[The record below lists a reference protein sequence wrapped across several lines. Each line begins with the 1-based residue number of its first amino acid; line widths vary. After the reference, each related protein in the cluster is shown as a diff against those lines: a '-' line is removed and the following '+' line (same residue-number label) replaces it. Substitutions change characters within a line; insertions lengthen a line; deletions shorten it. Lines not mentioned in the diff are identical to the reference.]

1 MAPGALN
8 QRSASPMG
16 KKKPGKPQP
25 AAFRRGIRSPPET
38 FRPPIRLLL
47 WMLTAFEDTAQRYQR
62 RVYSFAR
69 YLLSSRE
76 EAEDVTQEVL
86 LRLWRH
92 RQAVDEERLGS
103 WLLRVTRNACYDLLR
118 RRRSEAAAGL
128 RGTSLDDEEPA
139 QVASAEPGPQE
150 RAESEQF
157 RRRLLAA
164 LADLGEPFKSIV
176 ILREVQGLP
185 HREIGEALGIPEVT
199 VRVHLHRGRRKL
211 RERLKEDVSP

>member
-1 MAPGALN
+1 
-8 QRSASPMG
+8 
-16 KKKPGKPQP
+16 
-25 AAFRRGIRSPPET
+25 
-38 FRPPIRLLL
+38 
-47 WMLTAFEDTAQRYQR
+47 MLTAFEDSAQRYQR

-69 YLLSSRE
+69 YLLSNRE

-92 RQAVDEERLGS
+92 REGVDEERLGA

-128 RGTSLDDEEPA
+128 TPTFDDVAVGE
-139 QVASAEPGPQE
+139 VASAEPDPRTQ
-150 RAESEQF
+150 AEAADF

-164 LADLGEPFKSIV
+164 LADLGEPYKSVI

-211 RERLKEDVSP
+211 RERLKEDEHHDKT

>member
-1 MAPGALN
+1 
-8 QRSASPMG
+8 
-16 KKKPGKPQP
+16 
-25 AAFRRGIRSPPET
+25 
-38 FRPPIRLLL
+38 
-47 WMLTAFEDTAQRYQR
+47 MLTAFEDTAHRYRR

-69 YLLSSRE
+69 YLLSNRE

-92 RQAVDEERLGS
+92 QDGLDEKRLGS
-103 WLLRVTRNACYDLLR
+103 WLVRVTRNACYDLLR
-118 RRRSEAAAGL
+118 KRRSDSAALGHVASLDAEEAAEVAG
-128 RGTSLDDEEPA
+128 
-139 QVASAEPGPQE
+139 AEPDPQA
-150 RAESEQF
+150 RAEAADF

-164 LADLGEPFKSIV
+164 LADLGEPYKSVV

-211 RERLKEDVSP
+211 REQLRERLREQLRERLREVSP

>member
-1 MAPGALN
+1 MDADG
-8 QRSASPMG
+8 
-16 KKKPGKPQP
+16 
-25 AAFRRGIRSPPET
+25 
-38 FRPPIRLLL
+38 
-47 WMLTAFEDTAQRYQR
+47 MLTAFEDTAQRYQR

-69 YLLSSRE
+69 YLLSNPE

-92 RQAVDEERLGS
+92 RQGVDEERLGS

-128 RGTSLDDEEPA
+128 RGASLDDEEPA

-164 LADLGEPFKSIV
+164 LAELGEPFKSIV
-176 ILREVQGLP
+176 ILREVQGLS
-185 HREIGEALGIPEVT
+185 HREIGEALGIPEAT

-211 RERLKEDVSP
+211 RERLKEDVQP

>member
-1 MAPGALN
+1 
-8 QRSASPMG
+8 
-16 KKKPGKPQP
+16 
-25 AAFRRGIRSPPET
+25 
-38 FRPPIRLLL
+38 
-47 WMLTAFEDTAQRYQR
+47 MLTAFEDTAHRYQR

-92 RQAVDEERLGS
+92 RDGVDEERLGG

-118 RRRSEAAAGL
+118 KRRSEAAAGL
-128 RGTSLDDEEPA
+128 SPTLDDVAAEA
-139 QVASAEPGPQE
+139 VASAEPDP
-150 RAESEQF
+150 RAQAEAAEF

-164 LADLGEPFKSIV
+164 LADLGEPYKSIV

>member
-1 MAPGALN
+1 MVARTLSSGSEAG
-8 QRSASPMG
+8 S
-16 KKKPGKPQP
+16 
-25 AAFRRGIRSPPET
+25 ET
-38 FRPPIRLLL
+38 FRLPIRLLF
-47 WMLTAFEDTAQRYQR
+47 WMLTAFEDTAQRYRR

-69 YLLSSRE
+69 YLLSNRE

-92 RQAVDEERLGS
+92 QQGVDEERLGA

-118 RRRSEAAAGL
+118 KRRSEGPMAAGS
-128 RGTSLDDEEPA
+128 SLDDDEAREVATLEPD
-139 QVASAEPGPQE
+139 PQS
-150 RAESEQF
+150 RAEASEF

-164 LADLGEPFKSIV
+164 LSDLGEPYKSIV

-211 RERLKEDVSP
+211 RERLKETAQP

>member
-1 MAPGALN
+1 
-8 QRSASPMG
+8 
-16 KKKPGKPQP
+16 
-25 AAFRRGIRSPPET
+25 
-38 FRPPIRLLL
+38 
-47 WMLTAFEDTAQRYQR
+47 MLTAFEDTAQRYQR

-69 YLLSSRE
+69 YLLSNRE

-92 RQAVDEERLGS
+92 RQGVDEERLGS

-118 RRRSEAAAGL
+118 RRRSETAAGL
-128 RGTSLDDEEPA
+128 APGVDEEA
-139 QVASAEPGPQE
+139 AEGVATPEPDPQS
-150 RAESEQF
+150 RAEATDF

-164 LADLGEPFKSIV
+164 LAEIGEPYKSVV

-211 RERLKEDVSP
+211 RELLKEDVPDEKTA

>member
-1 MAPGALN
+1 
-8 QRSASPMG
+8 
-16 KKKPGKPQP
+16 
-25 AAFRRGIRSPPET
+25 
-38 FRPPIRLLL
+38 
-47 WMLTAFEDTAQRYQR
+47 MLTAFEDTAQRYQR

-69 YLLSSRE
+69 YLLSNRE

-92 RQAVDEERLGS
+92 RDGVDEERLGS

-118 RRRSEAAAGL
+118 KRRSEAAAGL
-128 RGTSLDDEEPA
+128 LGASLDDGETAE
-139 QVASAEPGPQE
+139 VASAEPDP
-150 RAESEQF
+150 RANAEAADF

-164 LADLGEPFKSIV
+164 LEELGEPYKSVV

-199 VRVHLHRGRRKL
+199 VRVHLHRGRLKL
-211 RERLKEDVSP
+211 RERLKEGYPS

>member
-1 MAPGALN
+1 
-8 QRSASPMG
+8 
-16 KKKPGKPQP
+16 
-25 AAFRRGIRSPPET
+25 
-38 FRPPIRLLL
+38 
-47 WMLTAFEDTAQRYQR
+47 MLTAFEDTAQRYRR

-69 YLLSSRE
+69 YLLSNTE

-92 RQAVDEERLGS
+92 QRGLDEERLGA

-118 RRRSEAAAGL
+118 KRRSDSAAIGPCA
-128 RGTSLDDEEPA
+128 SLDGEEA
-139 QVASAEPGPQE
+139 VQVASAEPDPQA
-150 RAESEQF
+150 RAEGEDF

-164 LADLGEPFKSIV
+164 LAELGEPYKSIV

-211 RERLKEDVSP
+211 RERLREV

>member
-1 MAPGALN
+1 
-8 QRSASPMG
+8 
-16 KKKPGKPQP
+16 
-25 AAFRRGIRSPPET
+25 
-38 FRPPIRLLL
+38 
-47 WMLTAFEDTAQRYQR
+47 MLTAFEDTAHRYQR

-92 RQAVDEERLGS
+92 RQGVDEERLGS

-118 RRRSEAAAGL
+118 KRRSEAAAGVV
-128 RGTSLDDEEPA
+128 RIFDDEAA
-139 QVASAEPGPQE
+139 QEVASGEPGPRD
-150 RAESEQF
+150 RAEASDF

-164 LADLGEPFKSIV
+164 LTEIGEPYKSVI

-185 HREIGEALGIPEVT
+185 HREIGEALGIPEAT
-199 VRVHLHRGRRKL
+199 VRVHLHRGRRRL
-211 RERLKEDVSP
+211 RERLNEDVHHATE

>member
-1 MAPGALN
+1 
-8 QRSASPMG
+8 
-16 KKKPGKPQP
+16 
-25 AAFRRGIRSPPET
+25 
-38 FRPPIRLLL
+38 
-47 WMLTAFEDTAQRYQR
+47 MLTAFDDTVQRHRR

-69 YLLSSRE
+69 YLLSNRE

-92 RQAVDEERLGS
+92 QNGLDEERLS
-103 WLLRVTRNACYDLLR
+103 AWLLRVTRNACYDLLR
-118 RRRSEAAAGL
+118 KRRSDSAVLAAGS
-128 RGTSLDDEEPA
+128 GLDGEEA
-139 QVASAEPGPQE
+139 RQAATAEPDPQA
-150 RAESEQF
+150 RAEATDF

-164 LADLGEPFKSIV
+164 LAELGEPYKSVV

-211 RERLKEDVSP
+211 RERLREESPP

>member
-1 MAPGALN
+1 
-8 QRSASPMG
+8 
-16 KKKPGKPQP
+16 
-25 AAFRRGIRSPPET
+25 
-38 FRPPIRLLL
+38 
-47 WMLTAFEDTAQRYQR
+47 MLTAFEDTAQRYQR

-86 LRLWRH
+86 PRLWRH
-92 RQAVDEERLGS
+92 SPGVDEERLGS

-118 RRRSEAAAGL
+118 KRRSAAAAGL
-128 RGTSLDDEEPA
+128 APGLDDEAAAAVPASEPD
-139 QVASAEPGPQE
+139 PQS
-150 RAESEQF
+150 RAEATDF

-164 LADLGEPFKSIV
+164 LAEIGEPYKSVI

-199 VRVHLHRGRRKL
+199 VRVHLHRGRRRL
-211 RERLKEDVSP
+211 REILKEDAPHDEETA

>member
-1 MAPGALN
+1 
-8 QRSASPMG
+8 
-16 KKKPGKPQP
+16 
-25 AAFRRGIRSPPET
+25 
-38 FRPPIRLLL
+38 
-47 WMLTAFEDTAQRYQR
+47 MLTAFEDTAQRYQR

-92 RQAVDEERLGS
+92 RQGVDEERLGS

-118 RRRSEAAAGL
+118 KRRSEKEAGIVAP
-128 RGTSLDDEEPA
+128 GLDDEK
-139 QVASAEPGPQE
+139 VASAEPDPQS
-150 RAESEQF
+150 RAEATDF

-164 LADLGEPFKSIV
+164 LAEIGEPYKSVI

-199 VRVHLHRGRRKL
+199 VRVHLHRGRKRL
-211 RERLKEDVSP
+211 RELLKEDVPDEQTA